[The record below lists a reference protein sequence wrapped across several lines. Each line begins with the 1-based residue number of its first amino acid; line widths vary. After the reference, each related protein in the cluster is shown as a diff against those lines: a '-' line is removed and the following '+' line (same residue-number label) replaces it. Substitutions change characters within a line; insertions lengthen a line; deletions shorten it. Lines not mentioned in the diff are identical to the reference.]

1 MRIRDLKSRK
11 ARAVAVVAAAGI
23 GLSACGSVTPN
34 GAGLYATPVVRAP
47 VTANPTPYTAAL
59 NCLATYARANNLS
72 SPRIAIARI
81 EDKTGKVEAD
91 GSGRKITG
99 GASEMAMTAFS
110 KAGANLVERFD
121 TSVSDM
127 EMKLASQKLISDAA
141 QPASGAPGP
150 YRMNFAGQVE
160 GSDFYIV
167 GSITEVN
174 WNILSTGTDLNAASE
189 NTRGLKGRIG
199 GRTYVMNVGTD
210 IRVVET
216 ISQRVV
222 GTVSLQKQI
231 LGTEVGA
238 GLFDFLGGHVYDLS
252 VGRSALEPVQL
263 AVRALIERTAVEMMA
278 NFYGMPGPESC
289 MGVDPLGGQYQTA
302 GLTGDLTPAYN
313 NVRTNNGQTRSDPD
327 RWNSAYDRNVHAGR
341 GRY

>member
-1 MRIRDLKSRK
+1 MATRAIK
-11 ARAVAVVAAAGI
+11 AIALLTASGL
-23 GLSACGSVTPN
+23 GLSACHTVAPN
-34 GAGLYATPVVRAP
+34 SAGLYATPMVRAP
-47 VTANPTPYTAAL
+47 VTANPTLYSSAL
-59 NCLATYARANNLS
+59 NCLANYARGNNLA

-110 KAGANLVERFD
+110 KAGAQLVERFD
-121 TSVSDM
+121 TSVADM
-127 EMKLASQKLISDAA
+127 EMKLASQKLISDA
-141 QPASGAPGP
+141 QRPAAGAPGP
-150 YRMNFAGQVE
+150 YRMNFAGQID

-167 GSITEVN
+167 GAVTEVN
-174 WNILSTGTDLNAASE
+174 WNIVSSGSDLNLGSE

-199 GRTYVMNVGTD
+199 GRTYVMNVATD
-210 IRVVET
+210 VRVVET

-222 GTVSLQKQI
+222 GTVSLQQQV
-231 LGTEVGA
+231 LGYEIGA
-238 GLFDFLGGHVYDLS
+238 GMFDFLGGHVYDLS

-263 AVRALIERTAVEMMA
+263 AVRALIEKTTVEIMA
-278 NFYGMPGPESC
+278 NFYGMPGPQAC
-289 MGVDPLGGQYQTA
+289 VGVDPLDSYQTA

-313 NVRTNNGQTRSDPD
+313 NVRTNNGQTRADPD
-327 RWNSAYDRNVHAGR
+327 RWNSAYDRNVRPSR